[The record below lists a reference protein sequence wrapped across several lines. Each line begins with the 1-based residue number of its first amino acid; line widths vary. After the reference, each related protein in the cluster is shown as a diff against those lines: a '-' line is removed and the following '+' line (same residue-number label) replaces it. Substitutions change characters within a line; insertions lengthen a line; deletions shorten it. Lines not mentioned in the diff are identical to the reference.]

1 MCYKF
6 GATFFIRKLDV
17 NILEETI
24 DFIPNDSG
32 IYLVFIVCY
41 HSPVIVVEIIIQIK
55 RALKKLKARRW
66 FRMNQERQK
75 DNFVQRKDFLRSLC
89 VGVHLVNFDCSC
101 CFVRLSNVLIIVLN
115 VLCL

>member
-75 DNFVQRKDFLRSLC
+75 DNFVQRKIF
-89 VGVHLVNFDCSC
+89 
-101 CFVRLSNVLIIVLN
+101 
-115 VLCL
+115 